1 MGYPRVFIL
10 RAIDRA
16 RVTNERASERAFF
29 IFFFFLRSSDNLR
42 INFNRL
48 IYNLVSSFIR
58 AFRSREARQPR
69 VPV

>member
-16 RVTNERASERAFF
+16 RVTNERASERFL
-29 IFFFFLRSSDNLR
+29 FFFLRSSDNLR

>member
-16 RVTNERASERAFF
+16 RVTNERASERFLF
-29 IFFFFLRSSDNLR
+29 FFFFLRSSDNLR